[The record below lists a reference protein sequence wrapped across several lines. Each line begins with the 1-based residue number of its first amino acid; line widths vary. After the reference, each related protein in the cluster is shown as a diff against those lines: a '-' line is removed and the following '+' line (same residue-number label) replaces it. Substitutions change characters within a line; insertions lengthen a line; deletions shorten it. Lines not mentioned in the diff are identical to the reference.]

1 MYVPGKIAVGI
12 MAALLL
18 SLASTAALAA
28 DAAPAATAAS
38 TEAAPP
44 PPPPPP
50 PPFMHLSGMTAD
62 STSLYLIAHGKILK
76 YKLADM
82 SLVQS
87 ATLPA
92 PPPPQPPKGMEA
104 GKMPPPHHMHGG
116 MHGGGHGGM
125 PQGVLVHEGY
135 LFIWAGPV
143 VFQYGTKD
151 LTLKSTTQL
160 PAPEPPPS
168 PPCK

>member
-18 SLASTAALAA
+18 SLAPVASLAA
-28 DAAPAATAAS
+28 DAAPAAAAAS
-38 TEAAPP
+38 TEAAP

-87 ATLPA
+87 AALPA
-92 PPPPQPPKGMEA
+92 PPPSQPPKGMEA
-104 GKMPPPHHMHGG
+104 GKMPPPPPHHMHGG
-116 MHGGGHGGM
+116 RHGGM

-143 VFQYGTKD
+143 VFQYSAKD

-168 PPCK
+168 PCK